1 MRGSKPTNIFYF
13 FSTDAPGKAGP
24 GSWRPNADI
33 YETDTH
39 VVIALEVPGVRS
51 DNLEITE
58 YRDKLIVKGVRHPE
72 MKDGPKRFHQ
82 IEIVC
87 GEFQKEIVLSEQLKG
102 APVEATLSLGILYL
116 KIQKNVS
123 AEQRGIKQIRIEAE

>member
-1 MRGSKPTNIFYF
+1 MRRNKPTNIFYF
-13 FSTDAPGKAGP
+13 FSTDSPGKVVP

-33 YETDTH
+33 YETESH
-39 VVIALEVPGVRS
+39 VVIAIEVPGVRPQ
-51 DNLEITE
+51 DLEISE

-87 GEFQKEIVLSEQLKG
+87 GDFQREIVLSEQLKG
-102 APVEATLSLGILYL
+102 APVEATLTLGILYL
-116 KIQKNVS
+116 RIQKN
-123 AEQRGIKQIRIEAE
+123 AGIEESRKQIKIEAE